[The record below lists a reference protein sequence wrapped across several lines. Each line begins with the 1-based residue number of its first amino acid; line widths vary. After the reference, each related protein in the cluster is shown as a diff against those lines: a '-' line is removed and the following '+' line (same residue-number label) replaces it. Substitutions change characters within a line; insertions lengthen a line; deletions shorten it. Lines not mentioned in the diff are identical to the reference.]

1 MYKRQIFGGIVRCDL
16 IAQGIIDAVEEIKV
30 SIPMVIRLQGNKAD
44 EGKRLLNES
53 GLNIIGEDSLQEASK
68 KNRELSQMSVLIDNN
83 TKAIFQG
90 FTGSQATMHA
100 EQCIDYGTNI
110 IGGVTPGKGGQEH
123 LNKPV
128 FDSVKDACAFDEI
141 DTSVIFVPAKFTK
154 SAILEAAENG
164 INLIICITEGVPVL
178 DMI

>member
-1 MYKRQIFGGIVRCDL
+1 
-16 IAQGIIDAVEEIKV
+16 
-30 SIPMVIRLQGNKAD
+30 
-44 EGKRLLNES
+44 
-53 GLNIIGEDSLQEASK
+53 
-68 KNRELSQMSVLIDNN
+68 MSVLIDNN

-164 INLIICITEGVPVL
+164 INLIICITFLEGNVMGSLRICIVCMQCAWTCL
-178 DMI
+178 CYISKDEYVIRQITLV